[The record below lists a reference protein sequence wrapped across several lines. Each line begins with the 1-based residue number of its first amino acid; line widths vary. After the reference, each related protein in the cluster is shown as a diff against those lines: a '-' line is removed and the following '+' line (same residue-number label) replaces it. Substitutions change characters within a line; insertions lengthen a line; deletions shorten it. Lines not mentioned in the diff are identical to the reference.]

1 MFTKYGYTTIGI
13 ISILSFVLIAAS
25 FFIQNNPVKII
36 LIAVAVIS
44 LAFTLGFFRDPDRTA
59 PDRDDVIV
67 SPADGKVLFVKEMDE
82 DKFVGEKVNMIS
94 IFMSPLNV
102 HVNRIPIDGVVD
114 YLQYYEGEYV
124 AAFEDKASETNERM
138 EIGITGK
145 HGKILF
151 TQVAGMV
158 ARRIIIELETA
169 DTVKIGER
177 FGMIKFG
184 SRVDVFAPLNWKP
197 KVSKDESVT
206 AGETI
211 LFELDTK

>member
-25 FFIQNNPVKII
+25 FFIQNNTVKII
-36 LIAVAVIS
+36 LIAVAVIC
-44 LAFTLGFFRDPDRTA
+44 LAFTLGFFRDPDRTT
-59 PDRDDVIV
+59 PDSDEVIV
-67 SPADGKVLFVKEMDE
+67 SPADGKVLFVKERDE

-138 EIGITGK
+138 EIGITSK
-145 HGKILF
+145 YGKILF

-158 ARRIIIELETA
+158 ARRIVIELEKG
-169 DTVKIGER
+169 DTVKMGER

-197 KVSKDESVT
+197 KISKDESVT
-206 AGETI
+206 AAETI

>member
-13 ISILSFVLIAAS
+13 ISILSF
-25 FFIQNNPVKII
+25 I
-36 LIAVAVIS
+36 LIAVSFFVQNNPIKIFLIGLAVIS
-44 LAFTLGFFRDPDRTA
+44 LVFTLGFFRDPNRTA
-59 PDRDDVIV
+59 PKRNDVIV
-67 SPADGKVLFVKEMDE
+67 SPADGKVLFVKEMGKN
-82 DKFVGEKVNMIS
+82 KFVGEKVNMIS

-114 YLQYYEGEYV
+114 YLKYYEGEYI
-124 AAFEDKASETNERM
+124 AAFENKASDSNERM
-138 EIGITGK
+138 EIGITSK

-158 ARRIIIELETA
+158 ARRIVTDLKTG
-169 DTVKIGER
+169 DTVKIGNR

-184 SRVDVFAPLNWKP
+184 SKVDVFAPLNWKP
-197 KVSKDESVT
+197 KVNKDEAVT

-211 LFELDTK
+211 LFELDIK

>member
-25 FFIQNNPVKII
+25 LFIQNNPIKIF
-36 LIAVAVIS
+36 LIAIAVIS
-44 LAFTLGFFRDPDRTA
+44 LVFTLAFFRDPDRTV

-67 SPADGKVLFVKEMDE
+67 SPADGKVLFVKQMDE
-82 DKFVGEKVNMIS
+82 NKFIGEKVNMIS

-102 HVNRIPIDGVVD
+102 HVNRIPVDGVVD

-124 AAFEDKASETNERM
+124 AAFEDKASDSNERM
-138 EIGITGK
+138 EIGITSK
-145 HGKILF
+145 YGKILF

-158 ARRIIIELETA
+158 ARRIVMELESG
-169 DTVKIGER
+169 DTVKIGNR

-184 SRVDVFAPLNWKP
+184 SRVDVFAPLSWKP
-197 KVSKDESVT
+197 KANKDENVT

-211 LFELDTK
+211 LFELDKK

>member
-1 MFTKYGYTTIGI
+1 
-13 ISILSFVLIAAS
+13 
-25 FFIQNNPVKII
+25 
-36 LIAVAVIS
+36 
-44 LAFTLGFFRDPDRTA
+44 
-59 PDRDDVIV
+59 
-67 SPADGKVLFVKEMDE
+67 MDE

-114 YLQYYEGEYV
+114 YLQYYEGEYI

-158 ARRIIIELETA
+158 ARRIVIELETG

-206 AGETI
+206 AAETI

>member
-13 ISILSFVLIAAS
+13 ISILSFLLITAS

-36 LIAVAVIS
+36 LIAIAVIS
-44 LAFTLGFFRDPDRTA
+44 LIFTLGFFRDPDRTP

-82 DKFVGEKVNMIS
+82 SKFVGEKVKMIS

-124 AAFEDKASETNERM
+124 AAFEDKASDSNERM
-138 EIGITGK
+138 EIGITSK

-158 ARRIIIELETA
+158 ARRIITDLETG
-169 DTVKIGER
+169 DTVKIGVR

-184 SRVDVFAPLNWKP
+184 SRLDIFAPLNWKP
-197 KVSKDESVT
+197 KVSKDEAVT

>member
-1 MFTKYGYTTIGI
+1 MFTKYGYTIIGI

-25 FFIQNNPVKII
+25 FFIQNNPVKIF

-44 LAFTLGFFRDPDRTA
+44 LIFTLVFFRDPDRTA

-82 DKFVGEKVNMIS
+82 KKFVGEKVSMIS

-102 HVNRIPIDGVVD
+102 HVNRIPVDGIVD
-114 YLQYYEGEYV
+114 YLHYYEGEYI
-124 AAFEDKASETNERM
+124 AAFEDKASDSNERM
-138 EIGITGK
+138 EIGITCK

-158 ARRIIIELETA
+158 ARRIVTELETG
-169 DTVKIGER
+169 DTVKIGDR

-197 KVSKDESVT
+197 KVSKDETVT

-211 LFELDTK
+211 LFELDKK